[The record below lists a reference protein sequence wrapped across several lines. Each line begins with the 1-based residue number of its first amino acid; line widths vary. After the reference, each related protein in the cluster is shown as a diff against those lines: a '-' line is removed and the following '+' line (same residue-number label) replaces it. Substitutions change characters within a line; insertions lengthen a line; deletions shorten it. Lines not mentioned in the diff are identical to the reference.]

1 MFILIY
7 PSCIPFSGSPSSIYE
22 LAVCGR
28 IHRYMIFYVALMP
41 LHSVSYRDILGSL
54 TFPCF
59 FLFLCSSILMS
70 VRFLFFSILFVM
82 NLPETGFPKCNSI
95 LNRAGK
101 KMAKFQGWLLAHAKN
116 GMLSQNISHLQQ
128 KIRISYFVVQG
139 LNLHVEVLGL
149 RLEE

>member
-28 IHRYMIFYVALMP
+28 IHRYMIFCVALMP

-59 FLFLCSSILMS
+59 FFISMLKYSDVSKILILLYTVCNESS
-70 VRFLFFSILFVM
+70 
-82 NLPETGFPKCNSI
+82 
-95 LNRAGK
+95 
-101 KMAKFQGWLLAHAKN
+101 
-116 GMLSQNISHLQQ
+116 
-128 KIRISYFVVQG
+128 
-139 LNLHVEVLGL
+139 
-149 RLEE
+149 